1 MPVIEMYVSQGT
13 LDEESKRTLHERV
26 SRQVLEV
33 EGASYDESPRAKAI
47 TWMLIHE
54 LPEGGWSI
62 GSELL
67 SAGDHRVLTRVSVPP
82 GALTDELRAELASRV
97 NEEIVAAVGQELA
110 DPTKNICLI
119 DEQTNF
125 SGGGI
130 VVSFEDVMRFVG
142 LDPETRQPLAAG
154 VDAA

>member
-1 MPVIEMYVSQGT
+1 
-13 LDEESKRTLHERV
+13 
-26 SRQVLEV
+26 
-33 EGASYDESPRAKAI
+33 
-47 TWMLIHE
+47 
-54 LPEGGWSI
+54 
-62 GSELL
+62 
-67 SAGDHRVLTRVSVPP
+67 
-82 GALTDELRAELASRV
+82 V